1 MTSSEL
7 DRDHLVARLL
17 RNEPRHEQLP
27 PDRDHV
33 VERCVHAGPGISLGI
48 ETDAERRTHRLAHVR
63 GERDLRALRDVRGK
77 HAEPLVGVDAS
88 LARPSDRLGA
98 LERKT
103 TRVREQVANRRA
115 GWPCRLVEVDDAFL
129 GRDER
134 RERGDRLR
142 YGRKA
147 NGSRHLA
154 ARVDP
159 ALGVDDTRSG
169 ELDRPLVDLA

>member
-1 MTSSEL
+1 M
-7 DRDHLVARLL
+7 
-17 RNEPRHEQLP
+17 
-27 PDRDHV
+27 
-33 VERCVHAGPGISLGI
+33 HAGRGIPLGI

-63 GERDLRALRDVRGK
+63 RERDLRAFRDVRGE
-77 HAEPLVGVDAS
+77 HAEPFVRVDAS
-88 LARPSDRLGA
+88 MARPSDRLGA
-98 LERKT
+98 LERES

-115 GWPCRLVEVDDAFL
+115 GRPRRLVEVDDAFL

-134 RERGDRLR
+134 RKRGDRLR
-142 YGRKA
+142 HGREA

-159 ALGVDDTRSG
+159 ALGVDDTRCG